1 VKKNQ
6 DYHHIFSEEYL
17 ATVEPNNLGK
27 ILQPTISHTHLD
39 WHQYSQKSLFDTKFR
54 QRLMK
59 KRK

>member
-6 DYHHIFSEEYL
+6 DYHHILSEEYL

-39 WHQYSQKSLFDTKFR
+39 WHQYSIKPLFPENFI
-54 QRLMK
+54 QRLMR